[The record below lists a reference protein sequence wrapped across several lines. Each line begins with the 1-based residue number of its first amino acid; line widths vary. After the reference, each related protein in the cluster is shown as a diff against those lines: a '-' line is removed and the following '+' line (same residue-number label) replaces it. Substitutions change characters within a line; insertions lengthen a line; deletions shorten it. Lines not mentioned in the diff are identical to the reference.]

1 MPRQAQIK
9 TRRNN
14 SRVPKPSPAETNRR
28 TAEDE
33 KDIRDARRALK
44 EARKKGSVAWEEV
57 KREVGI

>member
-9 TRRNN
+9 PRRND
-14 SRVPKPSPAETNRR
+14 SQVLKRAPKETNRR
-28 TAEDE
+28 SVEDQ

-44 EARKKGSVAWEEV
+44 EARKKGSVAWEQV